1 MCLARGLKEGINP
14 LTKKS
19 TLIKEGNT
27 SNNFKYEYRRDFPL
41 LHHVLW
47 NLLFLYQEIW
57 IVHPLSCDS
66 PSRAQVAHFT
76 PSNSLTIEQ
85 GVPKT
90 TTLGSHKDS
99 YFGNSSLLGHYP
111 THNNHRR
118 QSFQP
123 SPEVGLERWE
133 SPSYGP
139 PPCSLLLVPGHK
151 CPAPRAIPYTE
162 KAI

>member
-1 MCLARGLKEGINP
+1 
-14 LTKKS
+14 
-19 TLIKEGNT
+19 
-27 SNNFKYEYRRDFPL
+27 
-41 LHHVLW
+41 LW